1 LDSAII
7 SNRFKEIEKKVER
20 LLEICQ
26 NYEAANLELKK
37 KIKDLE
43 EELLGKIEAEKS
55 YAHEKAL
62 IRSKIERLL
71 VRIEENIEVL

>member
-1 LDSAII
+1 
-7 SNRFKEIEKKVER
+7 
-20 LLEICQ
+20 LEF
-26 NYEAANLELKK
+26 KK

-43 EELLGKIEAEKS
+43 EELLGKIEAEKG

-71 VRIEENIEVL
+71 VRIEKNIEV

>member
-1 LDSAII
+1 MDSAII

-26 NYEAANLELKK
+26 NYEAANLEFKK

-43 EELLGKIEAEKS
+43 EELLGKIEAEKG

-71 VRIEENIEVL
+71 VRIEKNIEV

>member
-1 LDSAII
+1 MDRAII
-7 SNRFKEIEKKVER
+7 SNRFKEIENKVER
-20 LLEICQ
+20 LLEICK
-26 NYEAANLELKK
+26 NHEAANLALKK

-62 IRSKIERLL
+62 IRSRIEHLL
-71 VRIEENIEVL
+71 VRIEENMEI

>member
-1 LDSAII
+1 LDRAII
-7 SNRFKEIEKKVER
+7 SNRFKEIENKVER
-20 LLEICQ
+20 LLEICK
-26 NYEAANLELKK
+26 NHEAANLALKK

-62 IRSKIERLL
+62 IRSRIERLL
-71 VRIEENIEVL
+71 VRIEENIEV

>member
-1 LDSAII
+1 LDSANI
-7 SNRFKEIEKKVER
+7 SNRYNEIELKVER
-20 LLEICQ
+20 LIAICKDH
-26 NYEAANLELKK
+26 EAANLELKK

-62 IRSKIERLL
+62 IRSRIERLL
-71 VRIEENIEVL
+71 VRIEENIEV

>member
-1 LDSAII
+1 MDSAII

-20 LLEICQ
+20 LSEICK
-26 NYEAANLELKK
+26 NYEATNLELKK

-55 YAHEKAL
+55 YAHQKAL
-62 IRSKIERLL
+62 IRSRIERLL
-71 VRIEENIEVL
+71 VRIEKNIEV